1 MDNSD
6 FLGRRAMRSN
16 RLTRPAGGR
25 IKAQGGDIVAAK
37 AFSRK
42 QAIFNEK
49 AAQYAGSGS
58 ITTPGYLRLETI
70 MPNSAVS
77 QFSFNTLD
85 TSGTKTATERRLK
98 LSDSFT
104 ITDISFYIGYGTATA
119 FAPTAAQ
126 YASQQ
131 LATFP
136 NPRVAAIGAN
146 SGLMESIY
154 NGYLSLRVD
163 TTTFIDSIPMR
174 QFFRVGTSQAGVAV
188 STTVTTGVIGA
199 DEFPL
204 SMYGK
209 TELLPSIELNG
220 QSNIEFTITLPNATN
235 CAATTGNFTNCVL
248 ILQGFLNQGAAT
260 TQRNLQRA
268 LR

>member
-1 MDNSD
+1 MENSD
-6 FLGRRAMRSN
+6 FLGRRGMRRNLQRSS
-16 RLTRPAGGR
+16 GGR
-25 IKAQGGDIVAAK
+25 IKAMGGDIVAAK

-42 QAIFNEK
+42 QAVFNEK
-49 AAQYAGSGS
+49 AAQYANSGV

-70 MPNSAVS
+70 CPASAVS
-77 QFSFNTLD
+77 VFNFNTLD
-85 TSGTKTATERRLK
+85 TSGTKTVTERRLK
-98 LSDSFT
+98 LADSFT
-104 ITDISFYIGYGTATA
+104 VTDISFYIGYGSATA
-119 FAPTAAQ
+119 NAPTAAQ

-136 NPRVAAIGAN
+136 NPRIGAFAN
-146 SGLMESIY
+146 KNDELEAIY

-174 QFFRVGTSQAGVAV
+174 QFYRVGTSQQGVAV
-188 STTVTTGVIGA
+188 STTATTGVIGA

-209 TELLPSIELNG
+209 TELLPTIELNG
-220 QSNIEFTITLPNATN
+220 QSNIEFSITLPNATD
-235 CAATTGNFTNCVL
+235 CSGASTFFTNCVL
-248 ILQGFLNQGAAT
+248 ILQGFLNQGAAS